1 MRPSSPAGNRAPW
14 LPGRPFS
21 GRPALGARSPKTGGG
36 MNIWK
41 NLREKGAAFTVE
53 TLLQAPVENAL
64 ARYGK
69 VRGIALE
76 NGELRLS
83 LALNGLE
90 REVEI
95 RCSDIDIAEDGSTVR
110 IGTFH
115 SDLACAEQA
124 LNDFATSPFPVRSG
138 TARAALVL
146 LRKLM
151 F

>member
-1 MRPSSPAGNRAPW
+1 MSV
-14 LPGRPFS
+14 
-21 GRPALGARSPKTGGG
+21 
-36 MNIWK
+36 WK
-41 NLREKGAAFTVE
+41 NLREKGAAFTVQ

-95 RCSDIDIAEDGSTVR
+95 RCADIDIAEDGSTVR

-115 SDLACAEQA
+115 SDLTCAEQA
-124 LNDFATSPFPVRSG
+124 LNDFATSPFPISSS